1 MVGLCGGRVAV
12 TIKFRFVWIDDN
24 AERAGSFKGALD
36 GSLRGASVET
46 ALEVIQVKETLLED
60 LNARVEEWT
69 SAPPNLIMLDHS
81 FATVPK
87 RLFDLH
93 GSALA
98 HLLRIRLPN
107 IPIVCVSGQKIESG
121 DFNIEDLSEYTYLF
135 EVVQIDKEENLE
147 RLFAIAQDFKQ
158 LCFPGQ
164 KPIRHSLVEV
174 LLPPE
179 ADKSALLS
187 VLPEE
192 FEGTYVHEASPHR
205 LARWVLNVLMKRPG
219 FLYDSLETAT
229 FLGLGQTAFEAKV
242 KPQFEAARYR
252 GPFATDRE
260 PMWWSSALTDVLY
273 GALPD
278 HISLPPQEA
287 GRRFH
292 GIEAS
297 DFSRCGVT
305 GEHTPPPEVVAYTDA
320 TASERRAVRHTFAIP
335 LSEEAS
341 SVLGFSTR
349 LRIRN
354 ERRGS

>member
-1 MVGLCGGRVAV
+1 M
-12 TIKFRFVWIDDN
+12 TINFRFVWIDDN

-36 GSLRGASVET
+36 GSLRGETVET
-46 ALEVIQVKETLLED
+46 ALEVVQVKETLVPD
-60 LNARVEEWT
+60 LSARVEEWT
-69 SAPPNLIMLDHS
+69 AAPPDLIMLDHN

-87 RLFDLH
+87 RPFDLH

-98 HLLRIRLPN
+98 HLLRIRLPH
-107 IPIVCVSGQKIESG
+107 IPIVCLSGQKIESS

-147 RLFAIAQDFKQ
+147 RLFAIAKDFKQ

-164 KPIRHSLVEV
+164 KPIRQSLVEA
-174 LLPPE
+174 LLAPE

-192 FEGTYVHEASPHR
+192 FEGTYVHATSPHR
-205 LARWVLNVLMKRPG
+205 LARWVLNVLMRRPG

-229 FLGLGQTAFEAKV
+229 FLGLEQSAFEKKV
-242 KPQFEAARYR
+242 KPQFEAARYK
-252 GPFATDRE
+252 GPFATERE
-260 PMWWSSALTDVLY
+260 PLWWSSALTDALY
-273 GALPD
+273 VALPV

-287 GRRFH
+287 GRRFS
-292 GIEAS
+292 GIEEG

-305 GEHTPPPEVVAYTDA
+305 NEHTPPPDVVAYADA
-320 TASERRAVRHTFAIP
+320 MATERRAVRHSFAIP